1 MFTAHVYNIMI
12 GAPSDMQVEIAE
24 ARNAIEQWNQT
35 HAAKMKIVLLPR
47 HWSFSSYLASGA
59 DYAQQILNKQLV
71 EPSDMLICFFG
82 TKLGTPTDTE
92 ISGTVE
98 EINEHL
104 KAKKQVM
111 TFFRTAVDD
120 ITTIDVEQL
129 QLVRSFKEK
138 LKGIIWHEY
147 KSTEQLRKEL
157 YTLIE
162 RQVKDHFIGYSENTQ
177 IQGNVLNTKSNFVLS
192 KEEYDILRDW
202 VNSGEQE
209 AYRLNVLGGSIFMF
223 GRDEY
228 QADYGEAIANYEDFI
243 EKLLNVGMIILYS
256 YDKEGNPIYKLKK
269 SAYTYVRE
277 REK

>member
-1 MFTAHVYNIMI
+1 MFTAHVYNIMV
-12 GAPSDMQVEIAE
+12 GAPSDIQTEIIE
-24 ARNAIEQWNQT
+24 TRNAIEQWNQT
-35 HAAKMKIVLLPR
+35 HAAKTKMVLLPR
-47 HWSFSSYLASGA
+47 HWSFSSYPASGA

-92 ISGTVE
+92 INGTVE

-111 TFFRTAVDD
+111 VFFRTAVDD

-129 QLVRSFKEK
+129 QLLQGFKEK

-147 KSTEQLRKEL
+147 KSTEQLHKEL

-162 RQVKDHFIGYSENTQ
+162 RQVNDHFIGYSENAQ
-177 IQGNVLNTKSNFVLS
+177 IKGDVINTKSNFVLS

-209 AYRLNVLGGSIFMF
+209 TYRLNVLGGSIFVF
-223 GRDEY
+223 GKDEY
-228 QADYGEAIANYEDFI
+228 QAADGEEVANYEDFI
-243 EKLLNVGMIILYS
+243 ERLLDAGMIYLDS
-256 YDKEGNPIYKLKK
+256 YDKEGQPIYKLRK

>member
-12 GAPSDMQVEIAE
+12 AAPSDIQTEITE

-35 HAAKMKIVLLPR
+35 HAAKTKMVLLPR
-47 HWSFSSYLASGA
+47 HWSFSSYPASGA

-111 TFFRTAVDD
+111 VFFRTTVDD
-120 ITTIDVEQL
+120 ITTINMEQL
-129 QLVRSFKEK
+129 QLVQDFRNK
-138 LKGIIWHEY
+138 LKGVIWHEY

-162 RQVKDHFIGYSENTQ
+162 RQVNDHFSGYSENAQ
-177 IQGNVLNTKSNFVLS
+177 IIGDALNTKSNFVLS

-209 AYRLNVLGGSIFMF
+209 AYRLDVLGGSIFVF
-223 GRDEY
+223 GEEEY
-228 QADYGEAIANYEDFI
+228 QADNGEDIANYEDFI
-243 EKLLNVGMIILYS
+243 EKLSGKGMIAIDSL
-256 YDKEGNPIYKLKK
+256 DNDGKPIYKLKK
-269 SAYTYVRE
+269 SAYIYVRE